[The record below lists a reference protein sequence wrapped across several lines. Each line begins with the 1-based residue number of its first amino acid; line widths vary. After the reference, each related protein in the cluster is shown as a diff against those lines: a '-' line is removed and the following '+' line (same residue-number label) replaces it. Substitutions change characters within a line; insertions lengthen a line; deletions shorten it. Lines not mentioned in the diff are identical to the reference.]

1 MLAYNCLYFILHL
14 KILFGCLEGIRLLLQ
29 RIIISGWKFYVQFL
43 LLLNKQWYDL
53 LIVRSMASLL
63 LCDIISI
70 RMHQLVFRERWFFYF
85 FILPLLYKIDLYLIQ
100 PVHVLD
106 DLMKVCE
113 RAPGES
119 DIGRNLKECI
129 IRHNLIEL
137 THREWFFV
145 FKYLYN

>member
-1 MLAYNCLYFILHL
+1 MT
-14 KILFGCLEGIRLLLQ
+14 LFPYACINWCSEKDG
-29 RIIISGWKFYVQFL
+29 
-43 LLLNKQWYDL
+43 
-53 LIVRSMASLL
+53 
-63 LCDIISI
+63 
-70 RMHQLVFRERWFFYF
+70 FFF
-85 FILPLLYKIDLYLIQ
+85 FFFLPLLYKIDLYLIQ

-137 THREWFFV
+137 THRE
-145 FKYLYN
+145 

>member
-1 MLAYNCLYFILHL
+1 MVKKSHWHSTKVSLYGWFIRRKVFSFLYFCLPINCLYFILHL

-119 DIGRNLKECI
+119 DR
-129 IRHNLIEL
+129 
-137 THREWFFV
+137 
-145 FKYLYN
+145 